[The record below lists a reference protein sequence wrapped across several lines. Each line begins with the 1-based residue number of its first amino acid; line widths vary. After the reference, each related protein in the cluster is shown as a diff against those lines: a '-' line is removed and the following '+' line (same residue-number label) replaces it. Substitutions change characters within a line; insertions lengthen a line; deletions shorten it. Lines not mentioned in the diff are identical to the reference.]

1 MRVIFKKR
9 IHSCFASFSSHD
21 VILVRNID
29 IPIPPF
35 PGLIVWDNR
44 GWEARVNNVEID
56 MGDSTLPPC
65 VIAHT
70 ESDREL
76 YHLEG
81 GTERRPIGEIVK
93 EYLAQGWQKE
103 TP

>member
-1 MRVIFKKR
+1 MRVTFLKR
-9 IHSCFASFSSHD
+9 IHSCFASFSSKD
-21 VILVRNID
+21 VVLVRNID

-35 PGLIVWDNR
+35 RGLIVYDDE
-44 GWEARVNNVEID
+44 GWEAEVETVEID
-56 MGDSTLPPC
+56 MGDCTLPPR

-76 YHLEG
+76 YYLEG

-93 EYLAQGWQKE
+93 EYLAHGWQKE